1 MAKSALPESQAL
13 AGCAMGNVYGSLG
26 ATWQAPPEGGH
37 TNISEEDLKRPILTS
52 AIAALAAVS
61 HFLDQL
67 LRNNILRALGFI
79 GWLGFVVL
87 GTATLSVDGGGLD
100 YWQHLAAVRTLASN
114 VADPPSLYFTELFQ
128 THLYTPYHLFWAI
141 AKAIFNVGIWDLATV
156 MAVVNAAI
164 FAIGARLVA
173 KHLFHDPG
181 LDFAALIT
189 LLAFWYQPVWW
200 RGFYSLGEILPQ
212 AMCSS
217 FFALG
222 LSLIIAALWMEEYY
236 RSPSWCVSLSILVA
250 IVFTSHP
257 VTGGFLVLFL
267 ILKSTVYSRLD
278 WQLLLVSAPMLAVA
292 LTLAWLWPFYSLPDV
307 ISAPSAWV
315 GHFGDFGVFYR
326 DVHEPVGPELLGVL
340 ALPLIAVR
348 RLRLFLLFMLGTTL
362 AIHTS
367 DLILDLPY
375 LFSRYLIYVTLVLH
389 LCVIGILSSSR
400 GRAWSFVVVVLF
412 LAMAGYSGYAQLRTA
427 TANSYS
433 LVRDLQERARM
444 GTNSVAAKY
453 LDFTRIDGPEEG
465 STRVMMTPLDWAYR
479 VSALT
484 DYKVVG
490 VMHPAPGLPDFEARQ
505 LDVSTFYDSETER
518 ATREEIVQRRGVNFV
533 LVPLDGE
540 TGEPMVQLHWN
551 PVFEGSNF
559 RLYGIPSEDDE

>member
-1 MAKSALPESQAL
+1 
-13 AGCAMGNVYGSLG
+13 MGNVYGSLG
-26 ATWQAPPEGGH
+26 ATWRALPEGGQTH
-37 TNISEEDLKRPILTS
+37 ISEEDLKRPILTS
-52 AIAALAAVS
+52 AVAVLAAVS
-61 HFLDQL
+61 HFLDRL
-67 LRNNILRALGFI
+67 LRNNVLRALGFI

-100 YWQHLAAVRTLASN
+100 YWQHLAAVRAIASN
-114 VADPPSLYFTELFQ
+114 VADPPALFFTESYQ
-128 THLYTPYHLFWAI
+128 VYLYTPYHLFWAI
-141 AKAIFNVGIWDLATV
+141 AKAIFNVSIWDLVTV

-189 LLAFWYQPVWW
+189 FLAFWYQPVWW

-222 LSLIIAALWMEEYY
+222 LSLIVAALWMEEYY
-236 RSPSWCVSLSILVA
+236 RAPSWCVSLSILVA

-267 ILKSTVYSRLD
+267 VLKSTAYARLD

-292 LTLAWLWPFYSLPDV
+292 LTLAWLWPFYSLSEV
-307 ISAPSAWV
+307 MGASSVWV
-315 GHFGDFGVFYR
+315 DHFGDFGVFYR
-326 DVHEPVGPELLGVL
+326 NVHESVGPELLGVL
-340 ALPLIAVR
+340 ALPLIRER
-348 RLRLFLLFMLGTTL
+348 RLRFFLLFMLAAVL
-362 AIHTS
+362 AVHTS
-367 DLILDLPY
+367 DLILGLPY

-389 LCVIGILSSSR
+389 LCVIGVLSSSR
-400 GRAWSFVVVVLF
+400 GRVWSAVVVVLF
-412 LAMAGYSGYAQLRTA
+412 LATAGYSGYAQLRIA
-427 TANSYS
+427 TGNSFS
-433 LVRDLQERARM
+433 LVRDLRESARV

-453 LDFTRIDGPEEG
+453 LDLTRIDRPEDD
-465 STRVMMTPLDWAYR
+465 SVQVMMAPLDWAYR

-490 VMHPAPGLPDFEARQ
+490 VMHPAPGLPDFEGRQ
-505 LDVSTFYDSETER
+505 LDVSTFYEPETAR
-518 ATREEIVQRRGVNFV
+518 AAREEIVQRREVDYV
-533 LVPLDGE
+533 LVPLDE
-540 TGEPMVQLHWN
+540 VTGEPLLQLHWN

-559 RLYGIPSEDDE
+559 TLYGIPSEDEE